1 MEHCIKNEYLRISV
15 AEDGAQLMAIEG
27 RDGTQYLWQGDPAY
41 WPDRALNLFPY
52 VARLTEGAYYLD
64 DKRYT
69 MDIHGIAPYRR
80 FAVTEHTET
89 ALELTLESDDKTR
102 ESYPREFAFRIR
114 YALEGSTLA
123 VTFLVENRDS
133 RTMYF
138 GLGGH
143 PGFCVP
149 LAPGK
154 EFSDYRLRFSEP
166 CQPRRLDFSQ
176 DCFVTGTDTA
186 FPLESG
192 TILPLKHSM
201 FDNDAIVLKDMARQ
215 VTLETPGDAHA
226 VTVSFPQMRYLG
238 LWHWPKTD
246 APYICIEPWCSL
258 PSTKDQVAVL
268 EQQADLLHLEPGNI
282 YRNTWTIQI
291 HTP

>member
-1 MEHCIKNEYLRISV
+1 MEHGIKNEYLRVSV
-15 AEDGAQLMAIEG
+15 AEDGAQLMSIEG
-27 RDGTQYLWQGDPAY
+27 KDGTQYLWQGDPAY

-64 DKRYT
+64 NQRYT
-69 MDIHGIAPYRR
+69 MAIHGIAPYRR

-89 ALELTLESDDKTR
+89 VLELSLESDDKTR
-102 ESYPREFAFRIR
+102 ESYPREFVFRIR
-114 YALEGSTLA
+114 YTLEESTLA
-123 VTFLVENRDS
+123 VTFLVENRDN

-154 EFSDYRLRFSEP
+154 KFSDYRLRFSEP
-166 CQPRRLDFSQ
+166 CQPRQVDFSQ

-186 FPLESG
+186 FLLESG
-192 TILPLKHSM
+192 TILPLRHSL
-201 FDNDAIVLKDMARQ
+201 FDNDAIVLKNMARQ
-215 VTLETPGDAHA
+215 VTLEAPGDAHA
-226 VTVSFPQMRYLG
+226 VTVSFPQMPYLG

-246 APYICIEPWCSL
+246 APYLCIEPWCSL
-258 PSTKDQVAVL
+258 PSTKGQIAVL
-268 EQQADLLHLEPGNI
+268 EQQADLLRLEPGKV